1 MGALAIFGGTSAF
14 FATGIYLF
22 RRRISKNWLTAASIT
37 HPVDLTKKRVL
48 ITGGNTG
55 LGYQAALDLA
65 SRGAHIVLGC
75 RDIRSAESAA
85 NKIRAATN
93 NDDVSCMQLDLSS
106 LTSVREFANN
116 VKMRYDSVYALIC
129 NAGVWVPM
137 NQKCKT
143 VDGYEIHFGVNHL
156 GHFLLIQELLPLL
169 KSSGMDSRIVMVS
182 SGLSK
187 SGKIDMVTKEFVKE
201 GRPQSEN
208 GFAPSGYCDSK
219 LMNALTVHRLAKE
232 LEGSNVAAYSVC
244 PGFCKSDLG
253 RYVEMPSYKRVI
265 GGSMMRL
272 FQRSSVQGAQNIV
285 FATVQDKS
293 ELVNGGF
300 YQDGK
305 VNEEVMA
312 SHKEVEK
319 PLWDLSMDLIKE
331 K

>member
-1 MGALAIFGGTSAF
+1 MGALTIFGGTSAF

-22 RRRISKNWLTAASIT
+22 RRRISKNWLTSASIT
-37 HPVDLTKKRVL
+37 HPVDLTNKRVL

-75 RDIRSAESAA
+75 RDISSAEGAA
-85 NKIRAATN
+85 NKIRTATN
-93 NDDVSCMQLDLSS
+93 NGDVSCMKLDLSS
-106 LTSVREFANN
+106 STSVREFAND
-116 VKMRYDSVYALIC
+116 VKERYESIYALIC

-137 NQKCKT
+137 NQKRKT
-143 VDGYEIHFGVNHL
+143 VDGYEVHFGVNHL
-156 GHFLLIQELLPLL
+156 GHFLLIQEVLPTL

-187 SGKIDMVTKEFVKE
+187 SGKIDMVSKQFVKE
-201 GRPQSEN
+201 GRPQPEK

-219 LMNALTVHRLAKE
+219 LMNALTARHLAKE
-232 LEGSNVAAYSVC
+232 LEGSNVTAYSVC
-244 PGFCKSDLG
+244 PGFCKSELG
-253 RYVEMPSYKRVI
+253 RYVEMPFYKRAI

-272 FQRSSVQGAQNIV
+272 FQRSPAQGAQNIV

-305 VNEEVMA
+305 INEEAMGP
-312 SHKEVEK
+312 HKEVEK
-319 PLWDLSMDLIKE
+319 PLWDLSMDLIRE
-331 K
+331 